1 MLYLQQQLTLMN
13 INFLFAEG
21 VRNKYTE
28 NILGS
33 KPLNLHLSL
42 VLDQLLEIPV
52 GIWLG
57 LSCWTC
63 MPQEVGNTLQI
74 PAKVPKEMF

>member
-52 GIWLG
+52 GI
-57 LSCWTC
+57 
-63 MPQEVGNTLQI
+63 
-74 PAKVPKEMF
+74 